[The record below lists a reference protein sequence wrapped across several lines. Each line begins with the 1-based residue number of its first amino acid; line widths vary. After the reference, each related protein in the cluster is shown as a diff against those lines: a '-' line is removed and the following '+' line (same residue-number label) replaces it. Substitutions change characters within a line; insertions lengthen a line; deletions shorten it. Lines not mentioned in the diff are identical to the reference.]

1 MRSLG
6 ENDGLVQFSVARQV
20 VLGFLIRSASTPIDQ
35 PRDQFASFDSYS
47 NRYSCDNLIQSD
59 KGRIVVMR

>member
-20 VLGFLIRSASTPIDQ
+20 VLGFLIRSPSTPIDQ
-35 PRDQFASFDSYS
+35 PQDQFASFESYVGDKCG
-47 NRYSCDNLIQSD
+47 CDNFIQSH
-59 KGRIVVMR
+59 KGLMAQ